1 MVDYTLILKDESPME
16 DRESNVER
24 WMHDNI
30 HHHTYT
36 WRIHAKLSF
45 ETVVIV
51 SASDYIERLLAR
63 WFADSSGQTAPYP
76 PGTLLAWSRTSE
88 RATGYSLN

>member
-1 MVDYTLILKDESPME
+1 MVNYTLIIKDESPME

-24 WMHDNI
+24 LMHENI
-30 HHHTYT
+30 YNDDCS

-51 SASDYIERLLAR
+51 SAPDYIERLLAR